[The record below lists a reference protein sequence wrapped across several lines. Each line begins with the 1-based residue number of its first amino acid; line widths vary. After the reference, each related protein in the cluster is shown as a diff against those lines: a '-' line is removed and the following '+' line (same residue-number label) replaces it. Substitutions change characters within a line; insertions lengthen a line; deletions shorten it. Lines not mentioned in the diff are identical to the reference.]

1 MDYLKLH
8 LITISTHKFV
18 PFRKLTTY
26 VLQSTTV
33 NIVLWNDLII
43 KNTRR
48 NIQTQCV
55 GRALNCS
62 AVKPDFI
69 HIYIYI
75 SKCEVHPIAGLEDP
89 EGEQMYSST
98 LPST

>member
-75 SKCEVHPIAGLEDP
+75 I
-89 EGEQMYSST
+89 Y
-98 LPST
+98 LPLNGRHMIYTTKNYLHHLQQ